1 MNKSMKN
8 QTKEIS
14 GELDDL
20 GFSSKYESKTQRLVN
35 RDGSFNVD
43 RKGLSFSESFNLYHW
58 LISIH
63 WFKFIV
69 FVSASFLLVNI
80 IFATLY
86 YVDGIENLGIPENVK
101 NINAYWEAFFF
112 STQTL
117 TTVGYG
123 RISPLS
129 TTANIIASIESL
141 LGLLVFA
148 IATGLL
154 YGRFSKPFAKIIYSK
169 YALIAPFRDMTGFM
183 FRTANKH
190 KSQII
195 EAEVQVVFSR
205 MEDVNGAEVRKF
217 YNIKLEYSKINFFS
231 SVWTV
236 NHPINEFSPLYGMTE
251 EDMHNSEG
259 EFLILLKGFDDTFAQ
274 TVHSRFSFRHDE
286 IIWGAKFRNIYI
298 TDDDGKVSVALDK
311 ISDFDKTEIIINN

>member
-1 MNKSMKN
+1 MNKSLKN
-8 QTKEIS
+8 QAKRNHN
-14 GELDDL
+14 ELDDL
-20 GFSSKYESKTQRLVN
+20 GFSSKYISRTQRLVN

-43 RKGLSFSESFNLYHW
+43 RKGLKFTESFNLYHW

-63 WFKFIV
+63 WIKFILL
-69 FVSASFLLVNI
+69 VSISFLIVNL
-80 IFATLY
+80 IFAVLY
-86 YVDGIENLGIPENVK
+86 YINGIENLGVPDNIK
-101 NINAYWEAFFF
+101 NINAFWEAYFF
-112 STQTL
+112 SAQTL

-123 RISPLS
+123 RISPLNS
-129 TTANIIASIESL
+129 TANIIASVESL

-169 YALIAPFRDMTGFM
+169 HAVVAPFKEINGFM
-183 FRTANKH
+183 FRTANRH

-205 MEDVNGAEVRKF
+205 LENINGAEVRKF
-217 YNIKLEYSKINFFS
+217 YTIKLEYEKINFFS

-236 NHPINEFSPLYGMTE
+236 NHPIEEDSPLYGMTE
-251 EDMHNSEG
+251 EDMHKSEA

-274 TVHSRFSFRHDE
+274 TVHSRFSYRHDE
-286 IIWGAKFRNIYI
+286 IVWGAKFINIHI
-298 TDDDGKVSVALDK
+298 TDNDGKVTVALDK
-311 ISDFDKTEIIINN
+311 ISDFDKVEINSYN

>member
-1 MNKSMKN
+1 MNKSLKN
-8 QTKEIS
+8 QTKS
-14 GELDDL
+14 NSSELDDL
-20 GFSSKYESKTQRLVN
+20 GFSSKYISRTQRLVN

-58 LISIH
+58 LVSIH
-63 WFKFIV
+63 WFKFIIV
-69 FVSASFLLVNI
+69 VSASFILVNF
-80 IFATLY
+80 IFAAIY
-86 YVDGIENLGIPENVK
+86 YINGIENLGIPENSK
-101 NINAYWEAFFF
+101 GLNAFWEAYFF

-123 RISPLS
+123 RISPLNS
-129 TTANIIASIESL
+129 TANAIASVESL

-169 YALIAPFRDMTGFM
+169 HALVAPFKDITGFM
-183 FRTANKH
+183 FRTANRH

-205 MEDVNGAEVRKF
+205 LENINGAEVRKF
-217 YNIKLEYSKINFFS
+217 YNIKLEYGKINFFS

-236 NHPINEFSPLYGMTE
+236 NHPIEEDSPLFGMTE
-251 EDMHNSEG
+251 EDMHESEA

-274 TVHSRFSFRHDE
+274 TVHSRFSYRHDE
-286 IIWGAKFRNIYI
+286 IVWGAKFRNVHI

-311 ISDFDKTEIIINN
+311 ISDFEKVDINSNN